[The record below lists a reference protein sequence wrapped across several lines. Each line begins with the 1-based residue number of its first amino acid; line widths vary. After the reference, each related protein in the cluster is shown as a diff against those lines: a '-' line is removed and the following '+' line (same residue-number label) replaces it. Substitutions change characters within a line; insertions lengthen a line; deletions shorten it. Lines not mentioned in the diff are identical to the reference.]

1 MSNIPENE
9 KITEKEN
16 VETESFPEDEFSTV
30 FSAPAE
36 HKTVANNKKK
46 KYLLKAIAG
55 VLAVAILGGGTWA
68 VIKFIPEKQDE
79 NANISLPNNQPT
91 ALKETQS
98 DDMKTL
104 TVKNELGTIKFYS
117 KVEKATDENTSSD
130 TTSSQSEVTTWYIDG
145 VDKSYIST
153 SSVGNFVGQFGTIES
168 VREIEGLSLSE
179 CGLSKPTVTATA
191 VLKNGD
197 KYTLTIGDVADSL
210 TGNYYGKL
218 SDSDKIFLLESGYV
232 DELANV
238 TALDFD
244 ATVSTPAYEAP
255 EGADD
260 YLGED
265 GTLAFFDKLTIRGK
279 NFDSD
284 VVFETNSNKELSNM
298 LGYVVTS
305 PSKRIAEN
313 AEYIVSIFKSGMSV
327 DGAYA
332 FGVSDANLKKYGLD
346 KPDFTATIDILGKKM
361 TYKFKLQ
368 NDGNCA
374 VVADGA
380 KVISRVAASTDLS
393 GGEGKVVLSDLM
405 EFTEIDFYASW
416 ISLYN
421 IADLKNFNVTANGKE
436 YSFSIKENT
445 DTESEDSFIIKV
457 NGKQIDC
464 SSFQYLYQY
473 FISMSCSDYTV
484 EALNSKP
491 EVTIEFVFNKKN
503 YKNST
508 IEFRRSGASRYQYTV
523 DGIDMGKTTSAAIN
537 KFVKYLEKVAAG
549 EILESEIP

>member
-9 KITEKEN
+9 KITEKET
-16 VETESFPEDEFSTV
+16 VETEIFPEDEFSTV

-36 HKTVANNKKK
+36 HKPANNKKKK

-55 VLAVAILGGGTWA
+55 ILAVAILGGGTWA
-68 VIKFIPEKQDE
+68 VIKFIPEKEDE
-79 NANISLPNNQPT
+79 NATVSLPESET
-91 ALKETQS
+91 VAMKETKS

-104 TVKNELGTIKFYS
+104 TVKNRLGTIKFYS
-117 KVEKATDENTSSD
+117 KTEKATDSSASDTSSNNA
-130 TTSSQSEVTTWYIDG
+130 EVTTWYIDG

-153 SSVGNFVGQFGTIES
+153 SQTGNFVGQFGTIEA
-168 VREIEGLSLSE
+168 VRQIEGLTLSD
-179 CGLSKPTVTATA
+179 CGLDKPAVTATA

-232 DELANV
+232 DELAGV
-238 TALDFD
+238 DALQFD
-244 ATVSTPAYEAP
+244 ATVSTPSYKAP
-255 EGADD
+255 DGADEYLSEEGA
-260 YLGED
+260 L
-265 GTLAFFDKLTIRGK
+265 TFFDTLTVRGK
-279 NFDSD
+279 NFDDD
-284 VVFETNSNKELSNM
+284 VVFKTNTEEEISNM

-305 PSKRIAEN
+305 PSKRIAQN
-313 AEYIVSIFKSGMSV
+313 AEYVLSFFQNGLSV

-332 FGVSDANLKKYGLD
+332 FDISPSALKKFGLD
-346 KPDFTATIDILGKKM
+346 KPDFVATIDVLGKKM

-368 NDGNCA
+368 SDGNCA
-374 VVADGA
+374 VLADGA
-380 KVISRVAASTDLS
+380 KVISRVAGSTDLS
-393 GGEGKVVLSDLM
+393 GGEGKVVLSDMM

-421 IADLKNFNVTANGKE
+421 IADLKSFNVTSNGKV
-436 YSFSIKENT
+436 YKFDIKENP

-484 EALNSKP
+484 ETLNSDP
-491 EVTIEFVFNKKN
+491 ELVIEYVFNKKK
-503 YKNST
+503 YKNSK
-508 IEFRRSGASRYQYTV
+508 IEFRRSGASRYQYNV
-523 DGIDMGKTTSAAIN
+523 DGIDMGKTTSAEIN
-537 KFVKYLEKVAAG
+537 KFVKYLKKVANG
-549 EILESEIP
+549 EILETQIP

>member
-9 KITEKEN
+9 KITEKET
-16 VETESFPEDEFSTV
+16 VETEIFPEDEFSTV

-36 HKTVANNKKK
+36 HKPANNKKKK

-55 VLAVAILGGGTWA
+55 ILAVAILGGGTWA
-68 VIKFIPEKQDE
+68 VIKFIPEKEDE
-79 NANISLPNNQPT
+79 NATVSLPESET
-91 ALKETQS
+91 VAMKETKS

-104 TVKNELGTIKFYS
+104 TVKNKLGTIKFYS
-117 KVEKATDENTSSD
+117 KTEKATDSSASDTSSNNA
-130 TTSSQSEVTTWYIDG
+130 EVTTWYIDG

-153 SSVGNFVGQFGTIES
+153 SQTGNFVDQFGTIEA
-168 VREIEGLSLSE
+168 VRQIEGLTLSD
-179 CGLSKPTVTATA
+179 CGLDKPAVTATA
-191 VLKNGD
+191 VLKSGD

-232 DELANV
+232 DELAGV
-238 TALDFD
+238 DALQFD
-244 ATVSTPAYEAP
+244 ATVSTPSYKAP
-255 EGADD
+255 DGADEYLSEEGA
-260 YLGED
+260 L
-265 GTLAFFDKLTIRGK
+265 TFFDTLTVRGK
-279 NFDSD
+279 NFDDD
-284 VVFETNSNKELSNM
+284 VVFKTNTEEEISNM

-305 PSKRIAEN
+305 PSKRIAQN
-313 AEYIVSIFKSGMSV
+313 AEYVLSFFQNGLSV

-332 FGVSDANLKKYGLD
+332 FDISPSALKKFGLD
-346 KPDFTATIDILGKKM
+346 KPDFVATIDVLGKKM

-368 NDGNCA
+368 SDGNCA
-374 VVADGA
+374 VLADGA
-380 KVISRVAASTDLS
+380 KVISRVAGSTDLS
-393 GGEGKVVLSDLM
+393 GGEGKVVLSDMM

-421 IADLKNFNVTANGKE
+421 IADLKSFNVTSNGKV
-436 YSFSIKENT
+436 YKFDIKENP

-484 EALNSKP
+484 EALNNDP
-491 EVTIEFVFNKKN
+491 ELVIEYVFNKKK
-503 YKNST
+503 YKNSK

-523 DGIDMGKTTSAAIN
+523 DGIDMGKTTSAEIN
-537 KFVKYLEKVAAG
+537 KFVKYLKKVANG
-549 EILESEIP
+549 EILETQIP